1 VIPAAGR
8 RGPAKARGLRC
19 RLISRW
25 RSFAAQHWRLRYA
38 QIIPVGVV
46 LWGLDAVCRFRA
58 GAELAGLKNALAVMI
73 INRQLGGA
81 VAESMNDWVVAHP
94 AAGMAAAW
102 FYVAL
107 QSTVTA
113 AVGFLL
119 IWRRVPTFSLHRNAL
134 IACNLIGLVVFWLY
148 PVAPPRMLP
157 GYHDITAAAIPFFSG
172 VLESKA
178 ANQFA
183 SLPSL
188 HVAWSVWV
196 AVACGALVRQPLL
209 RAAAWLYPAATSVDV
224 LATAN
229 HYLLDVITAPG
240 VVLVAYAIALLP
252 RFARHRGLIHGGSL
266 RRCGPL
272 ASHDWGAAS
281 QQHDPRGH
289 NGERRHLGD
298 HVPWPAG
305 EALIEPEVSDADR
318 YQRCGSG
325 DHGERGRDKPP

>member
-1 VIPAAGR
+1 
-8 RGPAKARGLRC
+8 
-19 RLISRW
+19 
-25 RSFAAQHWRLRYA
+25 LRYA
-38 QIIPVGVV
+38 QIIPVGLL
-46 LWGLDAVCRFRA
+46 LWGLDAVDRFRA
-58 GAELAGLKNALAVMI
+58 GAALAGLRNALVVVV

-81 VAESMNDWVVAHP
+81 VAESMNDWLVVHP
-94 AAGMAAAW
+94 AAGAAAAW

-157 GYHDITAAAIPFFSG
+157 GYHDITAATIPLFSS

-178 ANQFA
+178 ADQFA

-188 HVAWSVWV
+188 HVAWSLWV
-196 AVACGALVRQPLL
+196 AVACGALLRWPLL

-240 VVLVAYAIALLP
+240 VVLLAYAIALLP
-252 RFARHRGLIHGGSL
+252 RFARRLGLVHGGSL
-266 RRCGPL
+266 HCGGPL
-272 ASHDWGAAS
+272 AGHGRGTPG
-281 QQHDPRGH
+281 QQHEPHGH
-289 NGERRHLGD
+289 DGERRHLGD
-298 HVPWPAG
+298 HVPWPIS
-305 EALIEPEVSDADR
+305 EALIQPEIADADR
-318 YQRCGSG
+318 YQRRGGG
-325 DHGERGRDKPP
+325 DHSERRRDEPF

>member
-1 VIPAAGR
+1 M
-8 RGPAKARGLRC
+8 
-19 RLISRW
+19 
-25 RSFAAQHWRLRYA
+25 RYA
-38 QIIPVGVV
+38 QIIPVGLV

-58 GAELAGLKNALAVMI
+58 GAALAGLKNALVVVI

-81 VAESMNDWVVAHP
+81 VAGSMNDWVVAHP
-94 AAGMAAAW
+94 AAGIAAAW

-113 AVGFLL
+113 AVGVLL
-119 IWRRVPTFSLHRNAL
+119 IWRRVPTFGLHRNAL

-157 GYHDITAAAIPFFSG
+157 GYHDITASVIPLFSG
-172 VLESKA
+172 VLENKA

-188 HVAWSVWV
+188 HVAWSLWV
-196 AVACGALVRQPLL
+196 AVACAALVRRPLL

-240 VVLVAYAIALLP
+240 VVLLAYAVALLP
-252 RFARHRGLIHGGSL
+252 RFARRRGLVHDGSL
-266 RRCGPL
+266 RRRGSLPG
-272 ASHDWGAAS
+272 HDRGAAG

-289 NGERRHLGD
+289 DGERGHLGD

-305 EALIEPEVSDADR
+305 EALVKPEIADTDR
-318 YQRCGSG
+318 YQRRGSG
-325 DHGERGRDKPP
+325 DHGERRRDKPP